1 MDSLLVILVV
11 ALLILLNGLYVA
23 AEFALVSV
31 PRANV
36 AQLAERGHRVAAML
50 RNILRDQRQQ
60 DRYLVTTQLGVTLA
74 SLGLGM
80 YGEHTLARGLEP
92 WFAGL
97 GSAGAQ
103 WSAAHAVASLLA
115 VAIFTVLHVVLGE
128 MVPKS
133 LALASPRRAAF
144 LTLPLTLTT
153 RLVFY
158 PAVRGLEWSSHRLLK
173 LLGIDRSATSASQY
187 HTEADLLQIV
197 EHSRKG
203 GKLRTEAG
211 KVVMDLLE
219 FGSLV
224 ASDVMVP
231 RVNLA
236 GIELGTPADELV
248 RILGEVP
255 HTRYPVYQESLDH
268 IVGMVH
274 IKDLIRLVRDRRA
287 LGKGVVRTIPFVPE
301 NMDVNRVLGVM
312 RSHRTHI
319 VVVMDEQGGTAGLLT
334 MKSLFDEVVG
344 PIEEAHHKDPR
355 AEIYRDPS
363 GQLRVAGTVRLD
375 ELAEAVGRALPE
387 SEAETV
393 SGFVLLSLGRPASV
407 GDVVSYGA
415 LSLLVVA
422 VEGRGVQEC
431 LVLET

>member
-1 MDSLLVILVV
+1 MDSLVAVLIV
-11 ALLILLNGLYVA
+11 ALLIVLNGLYVA

-36 AQLAERGHRVAAML
+36 AQLADQGHRLAAML
-50 RNILRDQRQQ
+50 RSILRDQRQQ
-60 DRYLVTTQLGVTLA
+60 DRYLATTQLGVTLA

-80 YGEHTLARGLEP
+80 YGEHTLARSLQP
-92 WFAGL
+92 WFAVTM
-97 GSAGAQ
+97 AI
-103 WSAAHAVASLLA
+103 LLA

-153 RLVFY
+153 RFVFY
-158 PAVRGLEWSSHRLLK
+158 PAVRSLEWASNRVLRLL
-173 LLGIDRSATSASQY
+173 GVDRSAASVSQY

-211 KVVMDLLE
+211 RVVMDLLE

-231 RVNLA
+231 RVALA
-236 GIELGTPADELV
+236 GIELGTPSEELA
-248 RILGEVP
+248 RILGTVP
-255 HTRYPVYQESLDH
+255 HTRYPVYQGSLDH
-268 IVGMVH
+268 ILGMVH
-274 IKDLIRLVRDRRA
+274 IKDLITLVRDDRV
-287 LGKGVVRTIPFVPE
+287 LDKGVVRTIPFVPE

-355 AEIYRDPS
+355 PEIYRDPR

-393 SGFVLLSLGRPASV
+393 SGFVLLSLGRPANV
-407 GDVVSYGA
+407 GDVVTYGG
-415 LSLLVVA
+415 LRLLVVA

>member
-1 MDSLLVILVV
+1 MDSLFVVLIV
-11 ALLILLNGLYVA
+11 ALLILLNGLYVT

-36 AQLAERGHRVAAML
+36 ARLADEGHRLARML
-50 RNILRDQRQQ
+50 RDILRDQRQQ
-60 DRYLVTTQLGVTLA
+60 DRYIATTQLGVTVA

-80 YGEHTLARGLEP
+80 YGEHTLARGLTP

-97 GSAGAQ
+97 GTDAQ
-103 WSAAHAVASLLA
+103 WFTTHAVASLVA
-115 VAIFTVLHVVLGE
+115 VAVFTVLHVVLGE

-144 LTLPLTLTT
+144 LTLPVILTT

-158 PAVRGLEWSSHRLLK
+158 PVVHSLEWVSHRVLK
-173 LLGIDRSATSASQY
+173 LLGIDRSAASVSQY
-187 HTEADLLQIV
+187 YTEEDLLQVV
-197 EHSRKG
+197 EHSQKG

-211 KVVMDLLE
+211 KVVRDLLE
-219 FGSLV
+219 FGRLI

-231 RVNLA
+231 RVSLA
-236 GIELGTPADELV
+236 GVELGSTAEELAK
-248 RILGEVP
+248 ILSTVP
-255 HTRYPVYQESLDH
+255 HTRYPVYQDSLDH

-274 IKDLIRLVRDRRA
+274 IKDLITLVRDGRA
-287 LGKGVVRTIPFVPE
+287 IDNDVVRTLPFVPE
-301 NMDVNRVLGVM
+301 NMDVNRVLAVM

-355 AEIYRDPS
+355 PEIYRDPR

-375 ELAEAVGRALPE
+375 ELAEALGRALPE

-393 SGFVLLSLGRPASV
+393 SGFVLLNLGRPATV
-407 GDVVSYGA
+407 GDAVTYGD
-415 LSLLVVA
+415 LNLLVVA